1 MANNHG
7 GPINGAKIL
16 EKSSYLGD
24 GSGGFHGLLEFP
36 PLDLVHARS
45 HSTPA
50 RARLEIEEGESPF
63 FPSPPRSS
71 LSAPRLAPWRSRR
84 NELIY
89 ILATPLLSAL
99 HLGAGERKHMCAR
112 SGGGRASVRA
122 VCVCGCGSYPEG
134 AAPKV
139 QGLDARCRWRELKPK
154 HARAGP
160 YTRARKGSRTG
171 ALPFDFPPL
180 GSASAPL
187 NRQ

>member
-1 MANNHG
+1 MVQKFLKKARISGMDPVDSTASSNFHRS
-7 GPINGAKIL
+7 IL
-16 EKSSYLGD
+16 
-24 GSGGFHGLLEFP
+24 FT
-36 PLDLVHARS
+36 LDLTRRPLVLAS
-45 HSTPA
+45 KSKKA
-50 RARLEIEEGESPF
+50 NL
-63 FPSPPRSS
+63 PSSLLRSS